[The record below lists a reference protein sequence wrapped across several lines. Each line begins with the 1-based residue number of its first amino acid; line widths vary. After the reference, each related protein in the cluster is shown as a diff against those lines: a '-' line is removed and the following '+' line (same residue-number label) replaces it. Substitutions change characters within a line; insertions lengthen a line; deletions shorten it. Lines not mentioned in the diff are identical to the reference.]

1 MITTSLKYKMEIAQK
16 VISGQKTLQQA
27 RELFRD
33 DLGEFLNIYGTM
45 KEVSDRMKEL
55 DQFANNQRF
64 ATITAYKMLG
74 DQYNAVFDKASK
86 MGNLYNRVKENLH
99 YYNDITDD
107 EELKQEMK
115 KIEEQEKDST
125 KIQLQSIGGDDTALG
140 KLVSLIIVKV
150 AEYKATDANIEG
162 FSRSIVQKRMESL
175 QDQIKKVVGMTN
187 SSVFAN
193 VSFADICK
201 KEALKQFLTENG
213 FGGIYEQ

>member
-1 MITTSLKYKMEIAQK
+1 MITTSLKYKMEIAQN

-64 ATITAYKMLG
+64 ATITAYKMIVEQYKDAFDRVASIG
-74 DQYNAVFDKASK
+74 DYVTKVQNLMKQRDKETDEDKAREIQEQIDWEITIGPRVKKTNTEDAYSSYINEIMHAVATYNAQQLNLSGQSEFILRKTKNVAVRKIKAQ
-86 MGNLYNRVKENLH
+86 MVGL
-99 YYNDITDD
+99 NDL
-107 EELKQEMK
+107 LK
-115 KIEEQEKDST
+115 
-125 KIQLQSIGGDDTALG
+125 
-140 KLVSLIIVKV
+140 
-150 AEYKATDANIEG
+150 AN
-162 FSRSIVQKRMESL
+162 
-175 QDQIKKVVGMTN
+175 
-187 SSVFAN
+187 
-193 VSFADICK
+193 SFADICK